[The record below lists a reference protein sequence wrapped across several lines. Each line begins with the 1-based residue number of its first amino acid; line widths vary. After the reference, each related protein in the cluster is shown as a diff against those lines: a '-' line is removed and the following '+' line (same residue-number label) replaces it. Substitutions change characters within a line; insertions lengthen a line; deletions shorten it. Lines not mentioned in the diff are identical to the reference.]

1 MEKILKKV
9 FGDWRYDLIFII
21 IIVTRD
27 FIFTSSF
34 SLGIPPPVGD
44 AVPHVLAPVLLPGPA
59 RAPQV
64 VEGRQVD
71 QHRRQRVGARVIL
84 NI

>member
-44 AVPHVLAPVLLPGPA
+44 AVPDVLAPVLP